1 MRESLG
7 VVLSKIGKTVKH
19 QFKSW
24 LTFPFKQPHK
34 LYALANLKID
44 TFVDYYR
51 KFIVQLKKKYSNC
64 HAVEKYLIRL
74 SFFPLGFLKAS
85 VFQGCDL
92 TNANLMSLYIN
103 R

>member
-1 MRESLG
+1 MKKGKSQLDSVMRESLG

-24 LTFPFKQPHK
+24 LKFPFKQPHK

-51 KFIVQLKKKYSNC
+51 KFIVQLKKST
-64 HAVEKYLIRL
+64 AI
-74 SFFPLGFLKAS
+74 AM
-85 VFQGCDL
+85 Q
-92 TNANLMSLYIN
+92 
-103 R
+103 